1 MESLIPVILIGMD
14 GNKLKKNKILLMKS
28 FGCLKE
34 EKNKTHPLTIKNMD
48 LLGIHL
54 LDLAE

>member
-1 MESLIPVILIGMD
+1 MD
-14 GNKLKKNKILLMKS
+14 GNKQKKNKILLMKS
-28 FGCLKE
+28 FGFSKE
-34 EKNKTHPLTIKNMD
+34 ERNKTHLLTIKNMD

>member
-1 MESLIPVILIGMD
+1 MD

-28 FGCLKE
+28 FGFSKE
-34 EKNKTHPLTIKNMD
+34 ERNKTHPLTIKNMD